1 MKSEEVRYKLAKA
14 ILNFFKYFV
23 LQIETSCIYNELESH
38 RSTIKLI
45 QEKSL
50 EIKRFFVFQPQF
62 CAYRIASWQQRSCDL
77 HPPYTQFGKISAV
90 SRRFA
95 PLRAL
100 SRLCGVFDPC
110 SLSILFGLFVNCWGF
125 NSPIC

>member
-1 MKSEEVRYKLAKA
+1 MRVKSEEVRYKLAKA

-50 EIKRFFVFQPQF
+50 EIKRFFVFQASSIDNEGFMVFTPLHTIWQNNSSLMLL
-62 CAYRIASWQQRSCDL
+62 CPPLALHSIIDIILRI
-77 HPPYTQFGKISAV
+77 
-90 SRRFA
+90 
-95 PLRAL
+95 
-100 SRLCGVFDPC
+100 
-110 SLSILFGLFVNCWGF
+110 
-125 NSPIC
+125 